1 MKIFG
6 NKEISN
12 SSKIIDQTFTEEVKQ
27 DKLDT
32 LIKPLQ
38 VEESK
43 IEIRQSMTQNN
54 LNVTDVILILFL
66 SL

>member
-43 IEIRQSMTQNN
+43 IEIHQSMTQNN
-54 LNVTDVILILFL
+54 LNVTDVILF
-66 SL
+66 

>member
-32 LIKPLQ
+32 PIKPLQ

-43 IEIRQSMTQNN
+43 IEIHQSMTQNN
-54 LNVTDVILILFL
+54 LNVTDVILF
-66 SL
+66 